1 MNNLVWVLTLAMGG
15 AAWMFDH
22 QHLMQR
28 LREVEI
34 KLGQLMKH
42 VNFEPDMTPVAPSQE
57 VIALART
64 PGKKIAAIKAYREQ
78 TGAGLREAN
87 DVVEAIEHSS
97 TLGDPGSGGR

>member
-1 MNNLVWVLTLAMGG
+1 MNNLLWVLALGMGG

-28 LREVEI
+28 PREVEI

-42 VNFEPDMTPVAPSQE
+42 VNFEPDMTPAAPSQE

-78 TGAGLREAN
+78 TGAGLKEAK
-87 DVVEAIEHSS
+87 DVVEAIERSS
-97 TLGDPGSGGR
+97 NPGNGGR